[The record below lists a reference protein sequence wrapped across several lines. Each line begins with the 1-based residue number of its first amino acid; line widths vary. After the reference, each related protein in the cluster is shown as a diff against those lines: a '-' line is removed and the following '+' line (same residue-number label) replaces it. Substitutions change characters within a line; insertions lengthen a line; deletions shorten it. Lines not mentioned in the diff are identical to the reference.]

1 MRIVKWLLAPALLA
15 ALGTVAGAADAKPKR
30 LLLVTHSGGFMHDS
44 IGVAEQ
50 ILKEI
55 GPKNGFEVTCWR
67 FTADPDAKVKIKE
80 KVNGQDVER
89 EVPAL
94 QAYSEQYRR
103 TTGEKGKP
111 GEEVTKEQCGRINA
125 STLKNFDIVLM
136 FTTGKKGDRY
146 GPPMTDE
153 EEKDLGDWV
162 KAGGA
167 FAGTH
172 CATDTLYTTPYGEL
186 IGGLFKTHPAQQK
199 VRLKVEDPKHPAAKG
214 FKDGD
219 EYYDEWYIFRDEPYS
234 RDRLH
239 IILSMYPD
247 SFKPNA
253 KTERKD
259 NDYAIAWCHEV
270 GKGKVFYTSM
280 GHRRETWRD
289 PRFQESLIGGLKWA
303 LGQAEGDATPSSK
316 LAGKAK

>member
-1 MRIVKWLLAPALLA
+1 MRIVRWLLTLALLA
-15 ALGTVAGAADAKPKR
+15 ALGATAGAADAKPKK

-50 ILKEI
+50 VLKEI
-55 GPKNGFEVTCWR
+55 GPKNGFEVTCYR
-67 FTADPDAKVKIKE
+67 FTGDPDAKVKI
-80 KVNGQDVER
+80 NGQ
-89 EVPAL
+89 EVNAL
-94 QAYSEQYRR
+94 QGYSQKYRQ

-125 STLKNFDIVLM
+125 DSLKKFDVVLF
-136 FTTGKKGDRY
+136 FTTGKQVDKSGKKADEF
-146 GPPMTDE
+146 GPPMTEDE
-153 EEKDLGDWV
+153 EKQLSEWV

-186 IGGLFKTHPAQQK
+186 IGALFQTHPAQQK
-199 VRLKVEDPKHPAAKG
+199 ITLKVEDPKHPAAKG
-214 FKDGD
+214 FTDGM
-219 EYYDEWYIFRDEPYS
+219 EYFDEWYIFREAPYS
-234 RDRLH
+234 RDKLH

-247 SFKPNA
+247 SFKPNQA
-253 KTERKD
+253 RKD
-259 NDYAIAWCHEV
+259 NDYAISWCHEV

-289 PRFQESLIGGLKWA
+289 PKFQESLLGGLKWT
-303 LGQAEGDATPSSK
+303 LGLAKGDATPSSK
-316 LAGKAK
+316 LGKDK

>member
-1 MRIVKWLLAPALLA
+1 MRFTRWLLTFALLA
-15 ALGTVAGAADAKPKR
+15 ALGATAGAADPAKPKR
-30 LLLVTHSGGFMHDS
+30 LLLVTTSDGFMHDS

-50 ILKEI
+50 VLKEI

-67 FTADPDAKVKIKE
+67 YTKDPTATVKVKK
-80 KVNGQDVER
+80 KVNGRDVEV
-89 EVPAL
+89 EMPAL
-94 QAYSEQYRR
+94 QAYSEKYRA

-125 STLKNFDIVLM
+125 ESLKKFDIVLF
-136 FTTGKKGDRY
+136 FTTGK
-146 GPPMTDE
+146 PVTEE
-153 EEKDLGDWV
+153 EEKALIDWV

-172 CATDTLYTTPYGEL
+172 CATDTLYSTPYGEL

-214 FKDGD
+214 FTDGMD
-219 EYYDEWYIFRDEPYS
+219 YYDEWYIFRDQPYS
-234 RDRLH
+234 RDKLH

-247 SFKPNA
+247 SFKPNP
-253 KTERKD
+253 KTERED
-259 NDYAIAWCHEV
+259 QDYAISWCHDY

-289 PRFQESLIGGLKWA
+289 PRFQDSLIGGLKWT
-303 LGQAEGDATPSSK
+303 LGLAKGDATPTSK
-316 LAGKAK
+316 LGKDK

>member
-1 MRIVKWLLAPALLA
+1 MRIVNWLLSLALLA
-15 ALGTVAGAADAKPKR
+15 GLAAAAGAADAKPKR

-50 ILKEI
+50 VLKEI

-67 FTADPDAKVKIKE
+67 FTGDPDAKVKIKE
-80 KVNGQDVER
+80 KVDGKDVEK
-89 EVPAL
+89 EVTAL
-94 QAYSEQYRR
+94 QAYSDQYRR

-125 STLKNFDIVLM
+125 STLKNFDVVLM
-136 FTTGKKGDRY
+136 FTTGKKGDQFFA
-146 GPPMTDE
+146 PMTEE
-153 EEKDLGDWV
+153 EEKDLSDWV

-186 IGGLFKTHPAQQK
+186 IGGLFQTHPAQQK

-219 EYYDEWYIFRDEPYS
+219 EYFDEWYIFRDAPYS
-234 RDRLH
+234 RDKLH
-239 IILSMYPD
+239 VILSMYPD
-247 SFKPNA
+247 SFKPNQA
-253 KTERKD
+253 RKD

-303 LGQAEGDATPSSK
+303 LGQAEGDATPSGK
-316 LAGKAK
+316 LAGKDK

>member
-1 MRIVKWLLAPALLA
+1 MRFVRCSLSLALVAGLA
-15 ALGTVAGAADAKPKR
+15 AAVGAADAKPKR

-67 FTADPDAKVKIKE
+67 FTGDPNAKVKIKE
-80 KVNGQDVER
+80 RVNGQDMEK
-89 EVPAL
+89 EVNIL
-94 QAYSEQYRR
+94 EAYSDRYRR
-103 TTGEKGKP
+103 TTGERGKP
-111 GEEVTKEQCGRINA
+111 GEPVTKEQCGRINA
-125 STLKNFDIVLM
+125 STLKNFDVVLF
-136 FTTGKKGDRY
+136 FTTGKKGDQF

-153 EEKDLGDWV
+153 EEKDLSDWV

-186 IGGLFKTHPAQQK
+186 IGGLFQTHPAQQK
-199 VRLKVEDPKHPAAKG
+199 VRLKVEDPKHPAAKS
-214 FKDGD
+214 FTDGT
-219 EYYDEWYIFRDEPYS
+219 EYYDEWYIFRDAPYS

-239 IILSMYPD
+239 VILSMYPD
-247 SFKPNA
+247 SFKPNQA
-253 KTERKD
+253 RKD
-259 NDYAIAWCHEV
+259 NDYAICWCREA

-303 LGQAEGDATPSSK
+303 LGLVPGDATPSSK
-316 LAGKAK
+316 LAGKDK